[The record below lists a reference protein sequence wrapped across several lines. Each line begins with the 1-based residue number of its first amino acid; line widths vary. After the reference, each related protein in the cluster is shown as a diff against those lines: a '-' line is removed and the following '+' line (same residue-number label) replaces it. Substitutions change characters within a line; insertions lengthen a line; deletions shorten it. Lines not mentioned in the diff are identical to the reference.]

1 MRDILDTHSHTL
13 ASGHAYSTIREN
25 AHMAAKRGLELL
37 AITEHAPCM
46 PGSCHDFYFHN
57 LKVVDRNAYE
67 VPLLLG
73 VELNILDTRGNVDLD
88 LHTLKQMD
96 LAIASLHTPCIR
108 PGSREE
114 NTECYLNV
122 MKNPYVNIIGHPDDG
137 RFPIDCLALVQAA
150 KEYGKLLELNNSS
163 LRPMSTRKGAREQD
177 LEILKLCEQYQ
188 VSIVIGSDAH
198 VDTEVG
204 GHDLAL
210 ALLEEAGFPE
220 FLVVNGDVERLKPY
234 ANAYQATEEGFVF
247 CPAGGV
253 GMGGC
258 DRW

>member
-88 LHTLKQMD
+88 LHTLKQ
-96 LAIASLHTPCIR
+96 L
-108 PGSREE
+108 
-114 NTECYLNV
+114 
-122 MKNPYVNIIGHPDDG
+122 DDG

-234 ANAYQATEEGFVF
+234 ANAYKATEEGFVF